1 MGGVSKSF
9 VYKHVLCDNY
19 VNVLQ
24 VLCVR
29 LVWYMDEFCVCE
41 CVFCVFIYFCLCWV
55 FVTA

>member
-9 VYKHVLCDNY
+9 VYERVLCDNY
-19 VNVLQ
+19 VNMLQ
-24 VLCVR
+24 VLHIRRVCGT
-29 LVWYMDEFCVCE
+29 WMSFVCE